1 MSFAASSTDIS
12 RIIIS
17 FLGTNNINPDVGFG
31 VVGKKTVTR
40 DPRLIFC
47 LISPNVSVDI
57 KATAHNP
64 FLGYSMRH
72 GCLKLVPS
80 VLKTAWIICLIELY
94 IELIIGVLDRIFSLN
109 EIICLPKKPDAKEP
123 IRVVT
128 IKNKK
133 TPSPGI

>member
-57 KATAHNP
+57 KATAHTP

-80 VLKTAWIICLIELY
+80 GLKTAWIICLMDY
-94 IELIIGVLDRIFSLN
+94 R
-109 EIICLPKKPDAKEP
+109 
-123 IRVVT
+123 
-128 IKNKK
+128 
-133 TPSPGI
+133 